1 VPLWLLDC
9 PLTITVMGFT
19 SEHLRR
25 AAAAIAE
32 KSKAAAD
39 ELNAQDARLGD
50 GDLGITVSK
59 GWREVVAEAANLP
72 EDLGQAFLACA
83 KAFQRVSSSSFGTL
97 VATGFMSAAKATRG
111 RSEVSWNEISS
122 LLTGARDA
130 MMARG
135 RGSLG
140 DKSLLDALDAV
151 ASAAA
156 GLDDPVEILTAAD
169 RAIDQALDEFRPQPN
184 KLGRAR
190 MFGEKSIGL
199 DDPGMLAFRRLLDG
213 LIEKGRSQSR

>member
-1 VPLWLLDC
+1 
-9 PLTITVMGFT
+9 MGFT
-19 SEHLRR
+19 CEHLRR
-25 AAAAIAE
+25 AAAAIADKAE
-32 KSKAAAD
+32 AAAE
-39 ELNAQDARLGD
+39 ELNGQDAKLGD

-59 GWREVVAEAANLP
+59 GWREVANDAAELP

-97 VATGFMSAAKATRG
+97 VATALMSAAKATKG
-111 RSEVSWNEISS
+111 RREAEWHEVSG
-122 LLTGARDA
+122 LLASARDA
-130 MMARG
+130 MIARG

-140 DKSLLDALDAV
+140 DKSLLDAVDAV
-151 ASAAA
+151 AAATQ
-156 GLDDPVEILTAAD
+156 GLDSPTEILAAAD
-169 RAIDQALDEFRPQPN
+169 RATGEALDSFRDRPN

-213 LIEKGRSQSR
+213 LTRPDD

>member
-1 VPLWLLDC
+1 
-9 PLTITVMGFT
+9 MGLT

-25 AAAAIAE
+25 ATAAIA
-32 KSKAAAD
+32 KKAVAAAD
-39 ELNAQDARLGD
+39 ELNGQDAKLGD

-59 GWREVVAEAANLP
+59 GLRELASEAADLP
-72 EDLGQAFLACA
+72 DDLGQAFLVCA
-83 KAFQRVSSSSFGTL
+83 KTFQRVSSSSFGTL

-111 RSEVSWNEISS
+111 RTEVEWKEVSS

-140 DKSLLDALDAV
+140 DKSLLDAVDAV
-151 ASAAA
+151 AGATA
-156 GLDDPVEILTAAD
+156 GLEDPVAILAAAD
-169 RAIDQALDEFRPQPN
+169 RATNQALDRFREQPN

-190 MFGEKSIGL
+190 MFGAKSIGL

-213 LIEKGRSQSR
+213 LTGEDDERGR

>member
-1 VPLWLLDC
+1 
-9 PLTITVMGFT
+9 MGFT
-19 SEHLRR
+19 HEHLRR
-25 AAAAIAE
+25 AAAAIA
-32 KSKAAAD
+32 KKATAAAD
-39 ELNAQDARLGD
+39 ELNAQDAKLGD

-59 GWREVVAEAANLP
+59 GWREVAGEAANLP

-97 VATGFMSAAKATRG
+97 VATGFMSAAKAAKG
-111 RSEVSWNEISS
+111 RNEVEWNEIAS

-140 DKSLLDALDAV
+140 DKSLLDAIDAV
-151 ASAAA
+151 ARATA
-156 GLDDPVEILTAAD
+156 GLDEPIAILAAAD
-169 RAIDQALDEFRPQPN
+169 RATDEALDEFREQPS

-213 LIEKGRSQSR
+213 LIAEDD

>member
-1 VPLWLLDC
+1 LDGH
-9 PLTITVMGFT
+9 LTIMVMGFT

-25 AAAAIAE
+25 AAAAIADRAQ
-32 KSKAAAD
+32 AAAD
-39 ELNAQDARLGD
+39 ELNAQDAKLGD

-97 VATGFMSAAKATRG
+97 VATGFMSAAKATKG
-111 RSEVSWNEISS
+111 RSEVAWNEISS
-122 LLTGARDA
+122 LLAGARDA
-130 MMARG
+130 MLARG

-151 ASAAA
+151 ASATA
-156 GLDDPVEILTAAD
+156 GLDDPVEILAAAD
-169 RAIDQALDEFRPQPN
+169 RATDQALDKFRQQPN

-199 DDPGMLAFRRLLDG
+199 DDPGMLAFRRVLDG
-213 LIEKGRSQSR
+213 LIAQERSRSR

>member
-1 VPLWLLDC
+1 
-9 PLTITVMGFT
+9 MGFT

-25 AAAAIAE
+25 AAVTIAD
-32 KSKAAAD
+32 KAEASAE
-39 ELNAQDARLGD
+39 ELNGQDAKLGD

-59 GWREVVAEAANLP
+59 GWREVAMDAEALP
-72 EDLGQAFLACA
+72 EDLGQSFLACA

-97 VATGFMSAAKATRG
+97 VATAFMSAAKATKG
-111 RSEVSWNEISS
+111 RSEADWGEVSG
-122 LLTGARDA
+122 LLGGARDA
-130 MMARG
+130 MIARG

-140 DKSLLDALDAV
+140 DKSLLDAVDAV
-151 ASAAA
+151 AAATE
-156 GLDDPVEILTAAD
+156 GLDDPDKILAAAD
-169 RAIDQALDEFRPQPN
+169 RATDQALDRFREQPN

-213 LIEKGRSQSR
+213 LTGQND

>member
-1 VPLWLLDC
+1 
-9 PLTITVMGFT
+9 MGFT
-19 SEHLRR
+19 TEHLRR
-25 AAAAIAE
+25 AASTVAE
-32 KSKAAAD
+32 RAEAAAE
-39 ELNAQDARLGD
+39 ELNGQDAKLGD

-59 GWREVVAEAANLP
+59 GWREVAGVAETLP

-97 VATGFMSAAKATRG
+97 VATAFMSAAKATQG
-111 RSEVSWNEISS
+111 RSEAEWREVAV
-122 LLTGARDA
+122 LLAGARDA
-130 MMARG
+130 MTARG

-140 DKSLLDALDAV
+140 DKSLLDAVD
-151 ASAAA
+151 AAA
-156 GLDDPVEILTAAD
+156 AAAEGLDDPAEILAAID
-169 RAIDQALDEFRPQPN
+169 RATDEALDRFRAQPS

-213 LIEKGRSQSR
+213 LTAPHH